1 MKKLIKSY
9 RFWTALS
16 GSVGLLVV
24 SAAKIFGVTISSNA
38 VEDFI
43 MAICGV
49 LVVLGIVKKPKSK
62 EKNNSVIDD
71 KSDTEEMG
79 KDEKDEFL
87 EKLEDENKEQNLKSK

>member
-9 RFWTALS
+9 RFWTALA
-16 GSVGLLVV
+16 GSAGLLVV
-24 SAAKIFGVTISSNA
+24 STAKIFGVTISSTA

-62 EKNNSVIDD
+62 EKDNSVKDD

>member
-9 RFWTALS
+9 RFWTALA
-16 GSVGLLVV
+16 GSAGLLVV
-24 SAAKIFGVTISSNA
+24 STAKIFGVTISSTA

-62 EKNNSVIDD
+62 EKDNSVKDD

-79 KDEKDEFL
+79 KDVKDEFL
-87 EKLEDENKEQNLKSK
+87 EKLKDENKEQNLKSK

>member
-9 RFWTALS
+9 RFWTALA
-16 GSVGLLVV
+16 GSTGLLVV
-24 SAAKIFGVTISSNA
+24 STAKIFGVTISSTA

-49 LVVLGIVKKPKSK
+49 LVVLGIVKKPKIK
-62 EKNNSVIDD
+62 EKDNSVKND
-71 KSDTEEMG
+71 KSDTEEME